1 MAIGIT
7 AVGRDALSVAFVAAV
22 IVSNLPEALAS
33 TPEFVEAGRRPRSVM
48 LLWAGIVVAAAGAA
62 AIGYQ
67 FFRNSAGDVIALVQT
82 FAAGAVLTMLA
93 TAMISDAYEKA
104 KPSLSAGLWF
114 VLGFAIATLL
124 AVVEG

>member
-1 MAIGIT
+1 M
-7 AVGRDALSVAFVAAV
+7 
-22 IVSNLPEALAS
+22 
-33 TPEFVEAGRRPRSVM
+33 
-48 LLWAGIVVAAAGAA
+48 
-62 AIGYQ
+62 
-67 FFRNSAGDVIALVQT
+67 IALVQT

-124 AVVEG
+124 AVAEGDIADHVRQ